1 MEGCGEEEEEYEQY
15 CMMRTRGEN
24 RIKRRRRG
32 SLTSEGWRDEV
43 EDKYKQYCT
52 ILWSA
57 TTLTNRTSL
66 KRLF

>member
-24 RIKRRRRG
+24 RIKRRRG

-66 KRLF
+66 ERLF